1 MLKGIAYTIAGPTV
15 ANAYRD
21 GQQFVLQPRAT
32 LPDICVAC
40 GNSACGNV
48 SHKKFPDSRYLWV
61 WPTPLDLIA
70 YFLYLFVDKY
80 FFDFPFC
87 PNCPQNRFLLAS
99 VRIDDDLA
107 VFTGASQR
115 FLESLPLITP
125 DVASEKNREWIER
138 KFRKR

>member
-1 MLKGIAYTIAGPTV
+1 MLKRITYTIAGPTV
-15 ANAYRD
+15 ENAYRD
-21 GQQFVLQPRAT
+21 GQQFVLQPSAT

-40 GNSACGNV
+40 GNPAYGNV
-48 SHKKFPDSRYLWV
+48 SHKKFPDSGYLWV

-87 PNCPQNRFLLAS
+87 PNRTSGGILLTS
-99 VRIDDDLA
+99 VRIDDNLA
-107 VFTGASQR
+107 VFKGASQG

-125 DVASEKNREWIER
+125 EVVSEKNRDWIER
-138 KFRKR
+138 KVRKR